1 MCCWFA
7 LKRGE
12 HKMGKGEVN
21 LPEHLKE
28 KLATLPDCPGVYMFK
43 DSEGKVIYVGKA
55 SSLRNR
61 VRSYFTPSSSRS
73 YWHSRLI
80 GHIFDLEYLTTC
92 SEKEALILEGNLIKF
107 YRPRFNI
114 RFKDDKRYPFLK
126 VPIEEPFPPLI
137 VVRTPKDDGALYFGP
152 FTSGKALKETIE
164 LIKKVFG
171 VRTMTLIGDRR
182 VSGCPWRD
190 ASKRMPRACI
200 EYHIMRC
207 SGPCIG
213 AISEDEYRKLVKDV
227 CSFLDG
233 RHTQVIE
240 ELRKQMMEAAERLEF
255 EKAARLRDQIFAV
268 ESIIERQSVVIG
280 VSEDVDAYGY
290 AEKGGLACIQMLMV
304 RSGRLIGSQSFIVC
318 SQDARSPADL
328 ISVFLKQHYSSPITI
343 PQTIVLPMRI
353 EDQEVIAEWL
363 SDKRCGKVTI
373 VFPVKG
379 KLKELLEI
387 AQQNA
392 QQSLNAEIERSERE
406 EQIIN
411 QALKSL
417 MHYLG
422 MERLPR
428 RIECFDISN
437 IHGQVAVAS
446 MVVFQDGRPEKKS
459 YRRFTIKTLEGI
471 PNDYAMMKEVLRR
484 RFLRLINGDEK
495 FAQPPDL
502 LLVDGGRG
510 QLNCAL
516 QVLDELGISNISV
529 AALAKEHELI
539 YVPSQAV
546 PIALPYNDPALLL
559 LQRIRDEA
567 HSFAIRHHRMRRGKL
582 AFRSILDGVPGIG
595 EKRKQRLLMRFGSL
609 EALKK
614 ASVEELASVPG
625 MTVKVAKRLFEF
637 LRGLEVE
644 QPRSLSE
651 HKP

>member
-1 MCCWFA
+1 
-7 LKRGE
+7 
-12 HKMGKGEVN
+12 MGKRKAN

-61 VRSYFTPSSSRS
+61 VRSYFTPSSIRS

-126 VPIEEPFPPLI
+126 VPINEPFPPLI

-171 VRTMTLIGDRR
+171 VRTMMLIGDRR

-190 ASKRMPRACI
+190 TSKRMPRACI

-207 SGPCIG
+207 SGPCVG
-213 AISEDEYRKLVKDV
+213 AISEDEYRKLVNDV
-227 CSFLDG
+227 CSFLEG

-240 ELRKQMMEAAERLEF
+240 ELRKQMMEAAEKLEF

-318 SQDARSPADL
+318 SQDAKSPTDL
-328 ISVFLKQHYSSPITI
+328 ISVFLKQHYSAPITI
-343 PQTIVLPMRI
+343 PQTIVLPMQI

-363 SDKRCGKVTI
+363 SDKRGGKVTI
-373 VFPVKG
+373 VLPVKG
-379 KLKELLEI
+379 KLKELLEM

-406 EQIIN
+406 EHILN

-437 IHGQVAVAS
+437 IYGQVAVAS

-459 YRRFTIKTLEGI
+459 YRRFTIKTVEGI
-471 PNDYAMMKEVLRR
+471 PN
-484 RFLRLINGDEK
+484 DEK

-510 QLNCAL
+510 QMNCAL
-516 QVLDELGISNISV
+516 QVLNELGISNISV

-539 YVPSQAV
+539 YVPSQSA

-567 HSFAIRHHRMRRGKL
+567 HSFAIRHHRMRRRKL
-582 AFRSILDGVPGIG
+582 AFRSILDEVPGIG

-625 MTVKVAKRLFEF
+625 MTVEVAKRLFEF
-637 LRGLEVE
+637 LKGLEVE
-644 QPRSLSE
+644 KPRLLSE
-651 HKP
+651 HEP